1 MHSTDNLRKNLVK
14 KIQSLPADKLKQVD
28 ALLNDIEKNA
38 TSKETTLS
46 LAGSWKKMDDEFLNS
61 LTSELHNN
69 RNNDREIL

>member
-28 ALLNDIEKNA
+28 ALLNDIEKNV